1 MGPAIRLEK
10 ADHRDMSS
18 TGSWVPSVQCR
29 AGQRAH
35 IDAGRWDLA
44 MKMDIDE
51 VRAEYGDKCDK
62 RIADMV
68 ESLKNNR
75 KLQAMLE
82 RRGWTIDYD
91 ILK

>member
-1 MGPAIRLEK
+1 
-10 ADHRDMSS
+10 
-18 TGSWVPSVQCR
+18 
-29 AGQRAH
+29 
-35 IDAGRWDLA
+35 

-51 VRAEYGDKCDK
+51 VRAKYGDKYDK
-62 RIADMV
+62 HIEDMV

-75 KLQAMLE
+75 KFQAMLE